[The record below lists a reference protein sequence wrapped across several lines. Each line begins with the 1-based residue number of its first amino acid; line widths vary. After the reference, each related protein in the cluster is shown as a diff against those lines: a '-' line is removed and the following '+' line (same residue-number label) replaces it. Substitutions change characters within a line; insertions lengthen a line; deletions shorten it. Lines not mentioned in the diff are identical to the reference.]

1 MISLRASASEP
12 PLIPRHS
19 SHENFVAKWQRKG
32 DHYVSYEQ
40 LLILNKKTLQQ
51 SDAAS
56 SSSMKES
63 GTLNAGLSAA
73 ERRDLFSE
81 LMITYFARFHNIIRE
96 EYQFEK
102 RAVEERLQ
110 VRKLLSTFSLYR

>member
-1 MISLRASASEP
+1 M
-12 PLIPRHS
+12 
-19 SHENFVAKWQRKG
+19 
-32 DHYVSYEQ
+32 SYEQ